1 MPDFRYPAN
10 VGDDI
15 FHACIQFKEYERM
28 DRNTSSP
35 ANTYT
40 LYMPERLVNP
50 NTVSWDAEKLGVIAG
65 IGSKMVN
72 GEAGVFEGLGSLAQT
87 ALYRGGFN
95 FASSIAQKLGSSAS
109 TETLMGVTKQKIPNP
124 YLTMLFRGVDFRTF
138 EFSFKLYPHSQADT
152 GTISGMLK
160 ELRKASLPPGS
171 GAGGGPS
178 ILGYPN
184 EFEIQYLYDGNVNPW
199 LNKFKRCV
207 LVAIDTDYT
216 GSGMWSM
223 TRDGFPAEIN
233 LNLRFTEIEIVLRDD
248 VQDGF

>member
-1 MPDFRYPAN
+1 MANYKYPAN
-10 VGDDI
+10 VGDDV
-15 FHACIQFKEYERM
+15 FQACIQFSEWERQ
-28 DRNTSSP
+28 DRKSSKP

-65 IGSKMVN
+65 IGTQMLHGK
-72 GEAGVFEGLGSLAQT
+72 EGAMDGLRQLGDA
-87 ALYRGGFN
+87 AIWRGGFN
-95 FASSIAQKLGSSAS
+95 LASTLGQMLGSGASA
-109 TETLMGVTKQKIPNP
+109 ETLMGAAAQKIPNP
-124 YLTMLFRGVDFRTF
+124 YLTMIFRGVDFRTF

-152 GTISGMLK
+152 QTIYDMIKS
-160 ELRKASLPPGS
+160 LRKASLPPGKG
-171 GAGGGPS
+171 GANEA

-184 EFEIQYLYDGNVNPW
+184 EFTIEYQFEGKPNKW

-207 LVAIDTDYT
+207 LVGIDTDYT

-223 TRDGFPAEIN
+223 TRDGFPAEIS

-248 VQDGF
+248 VEEGY